1 MRLGCRTPVPA
12 RVMMTSTILRGPVNP
27 CLFWPASSVGDAES
41 EPWENVQAF
50 AIVTLCLVHGS
61 VENMATTP
69 GRTPHYL
76 EARALSLVIR
86 LRGGGL
92 RKKASTSNADDQ
104 TLLKSMRMD
113 ESARTSP
120 LARTAARQSPGEGE
134 INSREKLLTPL
145 FHTCW
150 ALKAP
155 ENSTTKSRRSRVEDC
170 SYLLAVQNATSR
182 GQVIS

>member
-1 MRLGCRTPVPA
+1 MRLGCRAPAPA
-12 RVMMTSTILRGPVNP
+12 RVIMTSTILRGPVSP

-41 EPWENVQAF
+41 EPWGNVQAF
-50 AIVTLCLVHGS
+50 AIVTLCLIHGS

-69 GRTPHYL
+69 GRMPHNL
-76 EARALSLVIR
+76 EPRALPLVIR

-92 RKKASTSNADDQ
+92 RKMASTSNADDQ

-155 ENSTTKSRRSRVEDC
+155 ENSTTKSRRSRVEDWT
-170 SYLLAVQNATSR
+170 YLLAV
-182 GQVIS
+182 

>member
-1 MRLGCRTPVPA
+1 
-12 RVMMTSTILRGPVNP
+12 
-27 CLFWPASSVGDAES
+27 
-41 EPWENVQAF
+41 VQAF

-69 GRTPHYL
+69 GRTPHNL
-76 EARALSLVIR
+76 EPRALSLVIR

-120 LARTAARQSPGEGE
+120 LARTAARQSPDEGE
-134 INSREKLLTPL
+134 KNSRE
-145 FHTCW
+145 
-150 ALKAP
+150 
-155 ENSTTKSRRSRVEDC
+155 NS
-170 SYLLAVQNATSR
+170 
-182 GQVIS
+182 